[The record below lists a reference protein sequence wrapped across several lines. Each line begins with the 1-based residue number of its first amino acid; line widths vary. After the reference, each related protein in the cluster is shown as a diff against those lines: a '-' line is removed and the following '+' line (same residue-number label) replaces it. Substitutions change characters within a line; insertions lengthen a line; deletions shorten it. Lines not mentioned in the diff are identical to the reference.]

1 MQQYFF
7 TPGELIYREDLYD
20 PGNSN
25 ALYLLTKGSVE
36 LVYADIRREG
46 VEGVRI
52 KKLNEGDSF
61 NESAFFSNI
70 TDDFSVRAI
79 NYVTVYKVKRDDFY

>member
-1 MQQYFF
+1 
-7 TPGELIYREDLYD
+7 LIYREDIYD

-25 ALYLLTKGSVE
+25 ALYLVTKGSVE
-36 LVYADIRREG
+36 LVYADIKREKI
-46 VEGVRI
+46 EGVRV
-52 KKLNEGDSF
+52 KKLNKGDSF

-79 NYVTVYKVKRDDFY
+79 DYVTVYKL